1 MVQMLLF
8 YTDGHGCRASFRVPC
23 TCTHHGSGTGVCTL
37 TTPSFLIQ
45 HPVKYSTHPKR
56 PRIRTLLKPARAV
69 PRGSAPGREARLRDD
84 RPRSPE
90 HPCRLH
96 TGAADIDR
104 PCSDSTQHKAM
115 RARCDKCRF
124 HRRGTLASRDD
135 SCGRNIASSR
145 LGHTSR
151 GCTHTRSARSRGT
164 RTSSPG
170 RPRSPRL
177 ASCTRADGKICPFL
191 DQLSQQRPA
200 VAP

>member
-69 PRGSAPGREARLRDD
+69 PTRIRARSRGPSPRRRAAQPGT
-84 RPRSPE
+84 SVQ
-90 HPCRLH
+90 
-96 TGAADIDR
+96 AAHCAAHIDR

-124 HRRGTLASRDD
+124 HRRGTLASEPRAEH
-135 SCGRNIASSR
+135 RQQP
-145 LGHTSR
+145 
-151 GCTHTRSARSRGT
+151 T
-164 RTSSPG
+164 RTYI
-170 RPRSPRL
+170 L
-177 ASCTRADGKICPFL
+177 WLHTH
-191 DQLSQQRPA
+191 
-200 VAP
+200 

>member
-1 MVQMLLF
+1 MVQMLLL

-56 PRIRTLLKPARAV
+56 PRIRTLPKSARAV
-69 PRGSAPGREARLRDD
+69 LTRIRARSRGPSPRRRRAAQPGTSVQAA
-84 RPRSPE
+84 
-90 HPCRLH
+90 H
-96 TGAADIDR
+96 GAVDIDR
-104 PCSDSTQHKAM
+104 PCRDSTQHKAM

-124 HRRGTLASRDD
+124 HRRGTLASR
-135 SCGRNIASSR
+135 GRSIASSR
-145 LGHTSR
+145 LGHTCD
-151 GCTHTRSARSRGT
+151 GCTPTRSARSRST

-170 RPRSPRL
+170 RPRNPRP
-177 ASCTRADGKICPFL
+177 ASCTRADGKIGPSL
-191 DQLSQQRPA
+191 DQLSQRRPA